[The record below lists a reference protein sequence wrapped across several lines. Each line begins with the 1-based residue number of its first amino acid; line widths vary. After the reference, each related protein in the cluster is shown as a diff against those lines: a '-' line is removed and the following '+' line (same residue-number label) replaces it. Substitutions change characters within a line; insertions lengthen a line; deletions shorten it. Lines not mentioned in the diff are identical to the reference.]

1 MALPGF
7 LYAERPYVPPPPPK
21 PFLRTPMTWTGWDGS
36 VWDLTDP
43 ASGIVLE
50 RVRGLDA
57 GDSDRFAQASPGVAG
72 SRTTG
77 YQDLER
83 PAFWQLRV
91 WSDQDSK
98 AWQARYRAIMRTM
111 QRGRTG
117 VWTVTGPD
125 GLKRHLEM
133 EFVSE
138 DASSLEEYDGPL
150 FGWSQHLLNFTA
162 AEQPFWQGAPVRRV
176 FSSADVQDFL
186 PATGGPPFYIS
197 PGSSAATA
205 SLPNDGDVRAWPEW
219 WVSAGAESASL
230 GVAGKVVEVPFEV
243 PTGKL
248 LVVDARPTRR
258 AALQIDAPPTVASS
272 GRPLTDDEVEAWVD
286 AAVEADT
293 ALDRTKELG
302 AVAWAAVPDGGQVAL
317 DLTLVGAG
325 SVRVKITP
333 LYHRA
338 LA

>member
-36 VWDLTDP
+36 VWDLANPDG
-43 ASGIVLE
+43 GIVLE

-91 WSDQDSK
+91 WSDVDSK
-98 AWQARYRAIMRTM
+98 GWQDRYRAIMRTL
-111 QRGRTG
+111 QRGRVG
-117 VWTVTGPD
+117 VWSVTGPD
-125 GLKRHLEM
+125 GKTRTLEM

-138 DASSLEEYDGPL
+138 DVSSLEEYDAPL

-162 AEQPFWQGAPVRRV
+162 AEQPFWQGVPVRRT
-176 FSSADVQDFL
+176 FGSPDVQDFI
-186 PATGGPPFYIS
+186 PPGGAPSFYIS
-197 PGSSAATA
+197 PGSSAASAT
-205 SLPNDGDVRAWPEW
+205 LTNDGDVRAWPEW
-219 WVSAGAESASL
+219 WLYAGTESAAL
-230 GVAGKVVEVPFEV
+230 GVDGKVVEVPFEV
-243 PTGKL
+243 PAGKL

-258 AALQIDAPPTVASS
+258 AALQIDAPPAVDGNGIA
-272 GRPLTDDEVEAWVD
+272 LTDEEVEAWVD

-302 AVAWAAVPDGGQVAL
+302 AVAWAAIPDGGRVPL

-325 SVRVKITP
+325 AVRVKITP
-333 LYHRA
+333 LFHRA